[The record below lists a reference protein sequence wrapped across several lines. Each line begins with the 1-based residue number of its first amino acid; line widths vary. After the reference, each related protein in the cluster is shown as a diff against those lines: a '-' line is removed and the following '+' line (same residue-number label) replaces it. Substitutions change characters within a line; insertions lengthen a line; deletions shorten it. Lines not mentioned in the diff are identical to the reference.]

1 MDIDFSTKQEMLN
14 KLINFTKTSDDQ
26 NTKIK
31 ELIKEN
37 LLKCPELLYALHNT
51 QYEDELFDEDGNLLV
66 DGDWSI
72 YFGDNIRP
80 YVFFPESQ
88 TEVKNYLCF
97 KVDFTES
104 PRYNAIEQYVDIV
117 FLVIVSG
124 KDIIDKSTGI
134 PRHDLISS
142 ILREKFSWT
151 NIFGNQ
157 CKIIDNK
164 EGTTDN
170 QYVMRTM
177 TFRMVM
183 TNSILK
189 NSKVV
194 NHKVN
199 L

>member
-1 MDIDFSTKQEMLN
+1 MDIDFSTKKEMLN

-26 NTKIK
+26 NILIK
-31 ELIKEN
+31 ELIKDN

-51 QYEDELFDEDGNLLV
+51 QYEDELFDADGNLLE
-66 DGDWSI
+66 DGDWSV

-97 KVDFTES
+97 KIDFTES
-104 PRYNAIEQYVDIV
+104 PRFNSIEQYVDIV

-164 EGTTDN
+164 EGTTDS

-189 NSKVV
+189 NSKVI

>member
-14 KLINFTKTSDDQ
+14 KLIDYTKTSDDQ
-26 NTKIK
+26 NIKIK

-51 QYEDELFDEDGNLLV
+51 QYEDELFDEDGNLLD

-97 KVDFTES
+97 KVDFSES

>member
-26 NTKIK
+26 NIRIK
-31 ELIKEN
+31 ELIKNN

-51 QYEDELFDEDGNLLV
+51 QYEDELFDEDGNLLE

-104 PRYNAIEQYVDIV
+104 PRYNSIEQYVDIV
-117 FLVIVSG
+117 FLIIISG
-124 KDIIDKSTGI
+124 KDIVDKNTGI
-134 PRHDLISS
+134 PRHDLVSS

-157 CKIIDNK
+157 CKILDNK

-177 TFRMVM
+177 TFRMTM

-189 NSKVV
+189 NSKVI